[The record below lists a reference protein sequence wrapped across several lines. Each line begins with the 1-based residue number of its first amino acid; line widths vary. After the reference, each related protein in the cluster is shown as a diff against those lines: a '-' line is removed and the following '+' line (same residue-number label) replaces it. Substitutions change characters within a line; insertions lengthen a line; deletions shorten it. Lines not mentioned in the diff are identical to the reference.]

1 MPWKRVNVN
10 AMTSVTELLS
20 KQGAETVNLNFAWFG
35 KMPSVGDFVSRR
47 MPFAL
52 QQFWDHWCASGLESL
67 KASSDATGWDVW
79 RGCPMWAFLLPAQT
93 GIPLSQLGVFAP
105 SCDRVGR
112 NFPFLVILPLPQ
124 GSVASLLPLAAA
136 LGLAWGQVIAQAQV
150 SRPGVDELD
159 VALDVAL
166 AGVLNTPLS
175 VEDSEKTLPHGM
187 SPLTLPW
194 SDLASTFD
202 AQGNES
208 FWWSVPP
215 VSTRFRARTHIGAPN
230 GMLFLGLCEG

>member
-1 MPWKRVNVN
+1 MNSK
-10 AMTSVTELLS
+10 TSVSAHATRLGEES
-20 KQGAETVNLNFAWFG
+20 IKLNFAWFG

-47 MPFAL
+47 MPYAL
-52 QQFWDHWCASGLESL
+52 QQFWDDWCATGLESL
-67 KASSDATGWDVW
+67 KASSEAAGWDVW
-79 RGCPMWAFLLPAQT
+79 RGSPMWAFLLPAQA

-124 GSVASLLPLAAA
+124 SRIASLLPLAA
-136 LGLAWGQVIAQAQV
+136 GLALTWERVIAQAQA
-150 SRPGVDELD
+150 SRQGIDDLD
-159 VALDVAL
+159 AALGAAL
-166 AGVLNTPLS
+166 AGVLNNPPS
-175 VEDSEKTLPHGM
+175 AEDSEKTLPRGM

-194 SDLASTFD
+194 TDLASTFD
-202 AQGNES
+202 AQGRES

-215 VSTRFRARTHIGAPN
+215 ASTRFRARTHIGAPN